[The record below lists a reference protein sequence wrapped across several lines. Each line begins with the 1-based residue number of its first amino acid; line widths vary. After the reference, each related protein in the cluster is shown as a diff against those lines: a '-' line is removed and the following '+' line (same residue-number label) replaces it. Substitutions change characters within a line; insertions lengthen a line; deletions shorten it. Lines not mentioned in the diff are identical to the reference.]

1 MIVVACPVLGRP
13 QNVRPLILSLSA
25 SLANVP
31 CRLLF
36 LASPDDPKE
45 IAALEEEEA
54 THSVME
60 WPAGHGDFARK
71 INWAFSH
78 SEEEWIFFCGD
89 DVDFGYAW
97 ADNALA
103 LARQHGVV
111 GTNDMVNPEVRRGVF
126 STHSL
131 VSRRYVTEQGGSLD
145 GPGTIFHEGYS
156 HNWCDRELCVL
167 AKSRGEF
174 VFARNSVVRH
184 RHPHWGTAQM
194 DRTYRK
200 GLSSFGSDRKLFTRR
215 MRSHGIGTR

>member
-1 MIVVACPVLGRP
+1 MTCRFARTSWRRTGPHSCREVVVACPVLGRP

-103 LARQHGVV
+103 IAR
-111 GTNDMVNPEVRRGVF
+111 
-126 STHSL
+126 STES
-131 VSRRYVTEQGGSLD
+131 
-145 GPGTIFHEGYS
+145 
-156 HNWCDRELCVL
+156 W
-167 AKSRGEF
+167 
-174 VFARNSVVRH
+174 ARTT
-184 RHPHWGTAQM
+184 W
-194 DRTYRK
+194 
-200 GLSSFGSDRKLFTRR
+200 
-215 MRSHGIGTR
+215 